1 MPEVGADEIREFLR
15 RRQERRRTERARLH
29 AEAERDAAAIV
40 RRIAERFSP
49 QRIVQWGS
57 VLAPERFREYS
68 DIDIAVEG
76 VTDPET
82 YFRMLEEAE
91 ELTRFPLDLVQ
102 LERIEPEYRE
112 LILQKGRVVYER

>member
-1 MPEVGADEIREFLR
+1 MSDVSPEEMRDFLER
-15 RRQERRRTERARLH
+15 RQARRQEKRRALH
-29 AEAERDAAAIV
+29 EQAARDADAI
-40 RRIAERFSP
+40 IAMIRERYDP
-49 QRIVQWGS
+49 ARIVQWGS

-76 VTDPET
+76 LLDPEQ
-82 YFRMLEEAE
+82 FFSVIEEAE
-91 ELTRFPLDLVQ
+91 DLTSFPVDIVQ